1 MASKTSL
8 NIDKDKA
15 YIISGVIALSTLSVL
30 AAVILFDHSFDKQ
43 EIHCNTAL
51 CADVISIS
59 SVSFGILS
67 IGNPIAVGVVSF
79 SRWGGLGVPLPVCTL
94 RLHTPPS
101 QLRCNRHHS
110 YCPNVRVVV
119 LPSPTNLISSDM
131 NTVQ

>member
-1 MASKTSL
+1 MTSKGFPSF

-30 AAVILFDHSFDKQ
+30 AAVMLFDHSFDKQ
-43 EIHCNTAL
+43 ETHCNTAL

-79 SRWGGLGVPLPVCTL
+79 SRCVWVYPCLSVRYAYT
-94 RLHTPPS
+94 HHFPS
-101 QLRCNRHHS
+101 FVAIGII
-110 YCPNVRVVV
+110 PIA
-119 LPSPTNLISSDM
+119 PM
-131 NTVQ
+131 

>member
-79 SRWGGLGVPLPVCTL
+79 SRW
-94 RLHTPPS
+94 
-101 QLRCNRHHS
+101 
-110 YCPNVRVVV
+110 VV
-119 LPSPTNLISSDM
+119 LVCPCLSVHCAYTHHLPSFVAIGIIPIAPM
-131 NTVQ
+131 